1 MRVLS
6 DNFPYVYG
14 FWCLS
19 LGRFG
24 STNLNN
30 FLVDLLR
37 MNHTTNERKKCV
49 NVYVAGAVW

>member
-49 NVYVAGAVW
+49 NVYMAGAVW